1 MILWRRETRNLKWLS
16 RRRAGSRCASSP
28 SPTRENRAA
37 WRLSKLL
44 IMSLTLDQVTLFL
57 DSQTRGKKSRFTLC
71 IIQITSTKFDFP
83 SFLQVILLKLLTA
96 QVTNKSSYLH
106 TTMQRERKR
115 EGIASHCNSKYCRC
129 FTIHSLF
136 VSSLFTCIIVH
147 NIVSFMSLHIS
158 VLAFPGY
165 NRTVEPIPKQN

>member
-1 MILWRRETRNLKWLS
+1 MRNLKWLS

-115 EGIASHCNSKYCRC
+115 EGIATPN
-129 FTIHSLF
+129 TVDVSLF
-136 VSSLFTCIIVH
+136 ILCLFLHYLHVSLCTTLFHSCLSTYP
-147 NIVSFMSLHIS
+147 FLH
-158 VLAFPGY
+158 FPV
-165 NRTVEPIPKQN
+165 TTEP